1 MGGALWRPGNVN
13 PTLRSQAL
21 MVDPVS
27 SPRLTIHSSR
37 HRLRVRENWCLK
49 TLYLYSRMEKE
60 LVMEKELAG
69 KYTMPGIG
77 FGTLGNTGDAGSALV
92 EAALAEGY
100 RYIDTSRYYG
110 NEEAVGRA
118 LARSSVPRSDIWV
131 TTKLLH
137 PKTPPQPDIA
147 VELDKSLRLLQTDY
161 VDLLLIHWPNPDVS
175 LEWALGEF
183 AALRKQGKARAIGL
197 SNFPATLVRQALEIV
212 GDLAA
217 NQVEYHPYLNQRPLL
232 ELMRER
238 GLVLIAHSPLARGAV
253 LNDPVLQ
260 EIAKRRRLSV
270 AQIALRWLVQQE
282 RVVAI
287 PGAQNVEQLRENLKV
302 LEVTLT
308 SEEMAAISA
317 LARGKRI
324 VDPPHSPA
332 WDSA

>member
-1 MGGALWRPGNVN
+1 M
-13 PTLRSQAL
+13 
-21 MVDPVS
+21 
-27 SPRLTIHSSR
+27 
-37 HRLRVRENWCLK
+37 EN
-49 TLYLYSRMEKE
+49 E
-60 LVMEKELAG
+60 LVG
-69 KYTMPGIG
+69 QYTMSGIG
-77 FGTLGNTGDAGSALV
+77 FGTLGNVGDAGSALV

-100 RYIDTSRYYG
+100 RYIDTSRFYG

-118 LARSSVPRSDIWV
+118 LARSSVPRGDIWV

-147 VELDKSLRLLQTDY
+147 FELDKSLRLLQTDY
-161 VDLLLIHWPNPDVS
+161 VDLLLIHWPNPEVS

-183 AALRKQGKARAIGL
+183 AALREQGKARTIGV
-197 SNFPATLVRQALEIV
+197 SNFPTALLRQALEIV

-232 ELMRER
+232 DLMRER

-253 LNDPVLQ
+253 LNDPVLL
-260 EIAKRRRLSV
+260 EIAKRRQLSV
-270 AQIALRWLVQQE
+270 AQVALRWLVQQE

-287 PGAQNVEQLRENLKV
+287 PGVLNVEQLRENLKV

-308 SEEMAAISA
+308 NDEMAAISA
-317 LARGKRI
+317 LARGTRI

-332 WDSA
+332 WDTA

>member
-1 MGGALWRPGNVN
+1 MASVRADITPRHIEPDTRPSIG
-13 PTLRSQAL
+13 
-21 MVDPVS
+21 
-27 SPRLTIHSSR
+27 
-37 HRLRVRENWCLK
+37 HRMRVREKPQFK
-49 TLYLYSRMEKE
+49 TLYGYLRMEKE
-60 LVMEKELAG
+60 LLG

-77 FGTLGNTGDAGSALV
+77 FGTLGNTGDAGCALV

-118 LARSSVPRSDIWV
+118 LARSSVPRGDIWV

-147 VELDKSLRLLQTDY
+147 FELDKSLRLLQTDY
-161 VDLLLIHWPNPDVS
+161 VDLLLIHWPNPEVS

-183 AALRKQGKARAIGL
+183 AALREQGKARTIGV
-197 SNFPATLVRQALEIV
+197 SNFPTALLRQALEIV
-212 GDLAA
+212 DLAA

-232 ELMRER
+232 DLMRER

-260 EIAKRRRLSV
+260 EIAKRRQLSV
-270 AQIALRWLVQQE
+270 AQVALRWLVQQE

-287 PGAQNVEQLRENLKV
+287 PGALNVEQLRENLKV

-308 SEEMAAISA
+308 NDEMAAISA
-317 LARGKRI
+317 LARGTRI